1 MGGRAKLR
9 EYEEFDNNEE
19 AQRGVS
25 HFPEQKLEI
34 TRVEKMKGR
43 NARYIIYFGEYELS
57 VLEDVMIK
65 YRMIK
70 GNTFHKNELEEIIIA
85 DERQRAYVEG
95 LRFLGRKART
105 RHEISKKLKEK
116 EFTLP
121 IIEEILT
128 KLEQEGLIDDSLYAK
143 EWTRQRISNHRK
155 GKLWVGQELR
165 QKGIAKDDIT
175 EALGEISV
183 EEEWNSALMVGRKKW
198 NQIKGDLTEKK
209 RKTFPFLMR
218 RGYSGEVTRKVM
230 TELVRESSEEEQE
243 FDEDF

>member
-1 MGGRAKLR
+1 MR

-25 HFPEQKLEI
+25 HFPEEMLEI

-70 GNTFHKNELEEIIIA
+70 GNVFHKNELEEIIIA

-105 RHEISKKLKEK
+105 RHEILKKLKEK

-128 KLEQEGLIDDSLYAK
+128 RLEQDGLIDDSLYAK

-165 QKGIAKDDIT
+165 QKGIAKEDIT

-209 RKTFPFLMR
+209 RKTYPFLMR

-230 TELVRESSEEEQE
+230 AELVRESSEEEQE
-243 FDEDF
+243 FDEEF

>member
-1 MGGRAKLR
+1 MR
-9 EYEEFDNNEE
+9 EYDEFDSNDEE
-19 AQRGVS
+19 QRGIN
-25 HFPEQKLEI
+25 HFPDQMLEI

-43 NARYIIYFGEYELS
+43 DSRYTIYFGQYELS

-65 YRMIK
+65 YRMTK
-70 GNTFHKNELEEIIIA
+70 GNTFHKNELEEIVVA
-85 DERQRAYVEG
+85 DEKQRAYVQG

-128 KLEQEGLIDDSLYAK
+128 RLEQEGLIDDSLYAK

-165 QKGIAKDDIT
+165 QKGIAKEDIT

-209 RKTFPFLMR
+209 RKTYPFLMR

-230 TELVRESSEEEQE
+230 AQLVLESSEEEQE
-243 FDEDF
+243 FEEDFR